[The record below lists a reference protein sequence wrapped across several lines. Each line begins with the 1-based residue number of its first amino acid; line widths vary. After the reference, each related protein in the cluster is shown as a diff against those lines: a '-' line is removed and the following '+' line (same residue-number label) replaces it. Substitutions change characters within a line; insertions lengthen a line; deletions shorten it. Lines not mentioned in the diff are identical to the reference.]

1 MQQPPN
7 SADAQLQWL
16 VDRAAI
22 ADVLTAMPNRAN
34 SKAYESIPELFTDD
48 GVIEVPYATIP
59 AAEIPERVG
68 HILGGFDA
76 THHMV
81 SNLEIDIDGDEARSH
96 HYLRAVHVP
105 HAEHPDQH
113 ADYGAVYDNEYR
125 RTPAGWR
132 LSKVRLRFVFSEG
145 LPFEPN
151 H

>member
-22 ADVLTAMPNRAN
+22 TDVLTAMPNRAN
-34 SKAYESIPELFTDD
+34 SQAYESIRELFTDD

-59 AAEIPERVG
+59 AADIPERVG
-68 HILGGFDA
+68 RIMGGFAA

-81 SNLEIDIDGDEARSH
+81 SNIEIDIDGDAATSH

-105 HAEHPDQH
+105 D
-113 ADYGAVYDNEYR
+113 
-125 RTPAGWR
+125 
-132 LSKVRLRFVFSEG
+132 
-145 LPFEPN
+145 
-151 H
+151 

>member
-1 MQQPPN
+1 MQPPPT
-7 SADAQLQWL
+7 SAAAQLQWL

-22 ADVLTAMPNRAN
+22 TDVLTAMPNRAN
-34 SKAYESIPELFTDD
+34 AKAFDSIPELFTED

-68 HILGGFDA
+68 RIIGAFDA

-81 SNLEIDIDGDEARSH
+81 SNIEIDINGDVARSH

-105 HAEHPDQH
+105 DAQHPDLH
-113 ADYGAVYDNEYR
+113 ADYGAIYDNEYR
-125 RTPAGWR
+125 RTSAGWK
-132 LSKVRLRFVFSEG
+132 LSKVRLRFVFTDG
-145 LPFEPN
+145 LPFEPE

>member
-1 MQQPPN
+1 MQLVPT

-22 ADVLTAMPNRAN
+22 TDVLTAMPNRAN
-34 SKAYESIPELFTDD
+34 AKAFDSIRELFTED

-68 HILGGFDA
+68 RIIGAFDA

-81 SNLEIDIDGDEARSH
+81 SNIEIEIDGDDARSH
-96 HYLRAVHVP
+96 HYLHAVHIP
-105 HAEHPDQH
+105 DAEHPDQH
-113 ADYGAVYDNEYR
+113 ADYGAIYDNEYR
-125 RTPAGWR
+125 RTPGGWK
-132 LSKVRLRFVFSEG
+132 LSRVHLRIVFTDG
-145 LPFEPN
+145 LPFEPE